1 MPEALAKPIP
11 STLEIETLTKPHK
24 IRAHQMEVSSSTQ
37 TMFKATLNTIEFKI
51 IDTTQ
56 INLSINIIQTKRA
69 PPRTSPS
76 KATQDLNQD
85 I

>member
-1 MPEALAKPIP
+1 
-11 STLEIETLTKPHK
+11 
-24 IRAHQMEVSSSTQ
+24 MEVSSSTQ
-37 TMFKATLNTIEFKI
+37 TMFKATLNTIEFKT